1 MSGQPVI
8 EPAKFARAGGDLR
21 GSIALPEMPRLRE
34 ALPSGDVGSA
44 DYRIR
49 GFLDARER
57 PAIEVEVS
65 AHVTLACQRCL
76 GSMQEQVASRR
87 TLVFQSGADEFAPMD
102 DEGESE
108 DIVPDVQQL
117 DVRQLVEEELLL
129 SLPISPR
136 HDEGVCEG
144 EATTRHDESPALS
157 ESPFAILGSLRR

>member
-21 GSIALPEMPRLRE
+21 GSIALSEMPRLH
-34 ALPSGDVGSA
+34 ALLPGDAGSA
-44 DYRIR
+44 SYRIR

-57 PAIEVEVS
+57 PAIEMQVS
-65 AHVTLACQRCL
+65 AQVTLACQRCL
-76 GSMQEQVASRR
+76 AAMQEQVTSRR
-87 TLVFQSGADEFAPMD
+87 TVVFQAGADEFAPMD
-102 DEGESE
+102 DEDESE

-117 DVRQLVEEELLL
+117 DVGQLVEEELLL

-136 HDEGVCEG
+136 HDEGKCEG
-144 EATTRHDESPALS
+144 DAATQRDDSLGRS